1 MAGKTAVLS
10 VRIVTDAAKAAAGF
24 RDAEKQVD
32 TFEGKVTKKLG
43 MTTGQIDKVAAAS
56 GAAAAAYG
64 AFAIDAMKSAS
75 ELEQATGAVNTV
87 FKDQAGQV
95 MNMAQNA
102 AQAVGLSSSEYA
114 NSAAI
119 MGSQLQ
125 NMGIETSQVAGKT
138 DELITL
144 AADLSSMY
152 GGTTSE
158 AISAVSS
165 LLRGER
171 DPIERYAVSIK
182 QADINARLAAD
193 GLTGLEGEAA
203 KQAETQATLSLL
215 MEQSS
220 DAMGNFARESDT
232 QSGSMQIA
240 QAEWENA
247 KATLGQQ
254 FLPIA
259 VDAANWLANMARI
272 VGEHPQAFAAA
283 GTAIAGFASAA
294 MGISTAIKAV
304 KGFSTAFKVLNTV
317 LAANPVGA
325 VVTVVAALAAGLV
338 TAYNESETFRN
349 AVNDFAATAR
359 DVFFTVGDWIR
370 DHIIKPIEDAIDKWR
385 EFQSWVGDKWGD
397 FTDWLGFGAADPSI
411 VGQLASDAVMR
422 FYPAQP
428 DVTAAFPTPEP
439 TFGAIPRRVSPIEQ
453 APRQTVNITING
465 VLDADDAGRK
475 IAKLLETHEIRE
487 SW

>member
-1 MAGKTAVLS
+1 MAGKTAILS
-10 VRIVTDAAKAAAGF
+10 VRIIADAAKAAAGF
-24 RDAEKQVD
+24 KDAEKQVD

-75 ELEQATGAVNTV
+75 ELEQATGAVNSV
-87 FKDQAGQV
+87 FKEQSGEV
-95 MNMAQNA
+95 MKLAENA
-102 AQAVGLSSSEYA
+102 ATAVGLSASEYA

-125 NMGIETSQVAGKT
+125 NMGIETDAVAGQT
-138 DELITL
+138 DELISL
-144 AADLSSMY
+144 AADLASMY

-158 AISAVSS
+158 AIDAVSS

-171 DPIERYAVSIK
+171 DPIEKYAVSIK

-220 DAMGNFARESDT
+220 DALGNFARESDT
-232 QSGSMQIA
+232 QAGSMQIA
-240 QAEWENA
+240 RAEWENA
-247 KATLGQQ
+247 KATLGEQ

-259 VDAANWLANMARI
+259 VAAAEKLSAMARI

-283 GTAIAGFASAA
+283 GVAIAGFASAA

-317 LAANPVGA
+317 IAANPIGA
-325 VVTVVAALAAGLV
+325 AITAVAALAAGLV
-338 TAYNESETFRN
+338 YAYQESETFRN
-349 AVNDFAATAR
+349 LVNAFASTAK
-359 DVFFTVGDWIR
+359 DVFFAVGDWIHE
-370 DHIIKPIEDAIDKWR
+370 HIIEPIQSAIDKWQ
-385 EFQSWVGDKWGD
+385 EFSSWVGDKWGD
-397 FTDWLGFGAADPSI
+397 FTDWLGFGAASPD
-411 VGQLASDAVMR
+411 VTGRLAESAVMR
-422 FYPAQP
+422 FYPPRP

-475 IAKLLETHEIRE
+475 IAKLLETHEMRE

>member
-1 MAGKTAVLS
+1 MAGKTAILS
-10 VRIVTDAAKAAAGF
+10 VRIVADAAKAAAGF
-24 RDAEKQVD
+24 KDAEKQVD

-43 MTTGQIDKVAAAS
+43 LTTGQIDKVAAAS

-75 ELEQATGAVNTV
+75 ELEQATGAVNSV
-87 FKDQAGQV
+87 FKDQADEV
-95 MNMAQNA
+95 MKLAEGA
-102 AQAVGLSSSEYA
+102 ATAVGLSASEYA

-125 NMGIETSQVAGKT
+125 NMGIETDAVAGQT
-138 DELITL
+138 DELISL
-144 AADLSSMY
+144 AADLASMY

-158 AISAVSS
+158 AIDAVSS

-171 DPIERYAVSIK
+171 DPIEKYAVSIK

-203 KQAETQATLSLL
+203 KQAETQATLALL

-220 DAMGNFARESDT
+220 DALGNFARESDT
-232 QSGSMQIA
+232 QAGSMQIA

-247 KATLGQQ
+247 KATLGEQ

-259 VDAANWLANMARI
+259 VTAAEKLADIARI

-283 GTAIAGFASAA
+283 GAAIMSFASAA
-294 MGISTAIKAV
+294 MGISGAIKAV
-304 KGFSTAFKVLNTV
+304 KGFSAAFKAVNAV
-317 LAANPVGA
+317 LAANPIGA
-325 VVTVVAALAAGLV
+325 VVTVVASLAAGLIY
-338 TAYNESETFRN
+338 AYNESETFRN
-349 AVNDFAATAR
+349 AVNDFASTAKN
-359 DVFFTVGDWIR
+359 VFFAVGDWIQEK
-370 DHIIKPIEDAIDKWR
+370 IIDKIMFAIEKWQ
-385 EFQSWVGDKWGD
+385 EFSSWVGDKWD
-397 FTDWLGFGAADPSI
+397 SFTGWLGFGAAEPEMT
-411 VGQLASDAVMR
+411 GKLAESAVMR

-428 DVTAAFPTPEP
+428 DVTAAWTSPEP
-439 TFGAIPRRVSPIEQ
+439 GLGAIPRRMSPIEE
-453 APRQTVNITING
+453 APRQTINITING

-475 IAKLLETHEIRE
+475 IAKLLETHEMRE